1 MSAIY
6 GISTLKKSILQGI
19 PKPGGT
25 IIVAET
31 LTHTNIQK
39 VWIIGRNSEKL
50 SRKQNKSSFMIK
62 SIKSPIRDMIHGSS

>member
-25 IIVAET
+25 IIVAEI
-31 LTHTNIQK
+31 LTYTDIQK

-50 SRKQNKSSFMIK
+50 SRKQNESSLMIK
-62 SIKSPIRDMIHGSS
+62 SMKSPTRDMIHVSS